1 MKFSAVLVQ
10 QEMDIMKDDLVFKKE
25 FDWEHKDVKL
35 NKVHRL
41 NTLEYF
47 SLGVLIGSGSILAI
61 QLALALIDKL

>member
-1 MKFSAVLVQ
+1 MN
-10 QEMDIMKDDLVFKKE
+10 DDLVFKKE

-41 NTLEYF
+41 NILEYF